1 MTSDIQQLENVSVS
15 FTEAYIS
22 VQPKDFKIGLYQRA
36 LGGMLGNPEAFESKA
51 CIAEQAAH
59 FHSWWNDF
67 QKHRS
72 SEFTKQ
78 KLEFQKYGL

>member
-51 CIAEQAAH
+51 CIAE
-59 FHSWWNDF
+59 
-67 QKHRS
+67 
-72 SEFTKQ
+72 
-78 KLEFQKYGL
+78 

>member
-36 LGGMLGNPEAFESKA
+36 IGGMLGNTEAFESKA
-51 CIAEQAAH
+51 CIAE
-59 FHSWWNDF
+59 
-67 QKHRS
+67 
-72 SEFTKQ
+72 
-78 KLEFQKYGL
+78 